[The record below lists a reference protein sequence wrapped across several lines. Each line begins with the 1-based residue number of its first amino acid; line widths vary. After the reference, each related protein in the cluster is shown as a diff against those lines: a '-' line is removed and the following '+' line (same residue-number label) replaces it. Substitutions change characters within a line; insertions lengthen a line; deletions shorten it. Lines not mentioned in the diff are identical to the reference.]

1 MPSLDLIIITSHFE
15 RFKDASIC
23 LYAWVRF
30 FRISAVCMFVNDC
43 SNGGNPSPIPA
54 FCPKPGRFSPLKI
67 NVCESIWAPVCVSRF
82 CKTNLSSVR
91 RFSAIEPGFDHSA
104 TVNNA
109 REATAHLQHGMFVCV
124 CTCMWQGAPLSF
136 LQMQQG
142 SSSTFLHLALLIS
155 CQIQE
160 HPHWYC
166 VFEGVRACVTAC
178 AGGFYSRQE
187 ELNSSRQLRPALWH
201 TLTHYIEPAHSG
213 ILSLKKT
220 IRYEGKGASLTH
232 MDTHA
237 CRHRAGN
244 RWTHSRLHI
253 PRYMKRRY

>member
-1 MPSLDLIIITSHFE
+1 M
-15 RFKDASIC
+15 
-23 LYAWVRF
+23 
-30 FRISAVCMFVNDC
+30 
-43 SNGGNPSPIPA
+43 
-54 FCPKPGRFSPLKI
+54 
-67 NVCESIWAPVCVSRF
+67 
-82 CKTNLSSVR
+82 R

-109 REATAHLQHGMFVCV
+109 REAAAHLQHRMLVCV
-124 CTCMWQGAPLSF
+124 CACVWQGGPFSF

-160 HPHWYC
+160 LPHWYC
-166 VFEGVRACVTAC
+166 LFECVC
-178 AGGFYSRQE
+178 HMSVYAGGFYSRQE

-201 TLTHYIEPAHSG
+201 TLTHYIQPAHSG

-232 MDTHA
+232 T
-237 CRHRAGN
+237 
-244 RWTHSRLHI
+244 WTHTPANTAQEIGEHTLVFISPGTWSGDINNHDVTE
-253 PRYMKRRY
+253 